1 MKQIIGVLLI
11 LGALFFAYVGISKL
25 DNSSKSLELGDLELK
40 AEDSSGKTTAYI
52 YLGLSGL
59 FLAGGILNIRRR

>member
-1 MKQIIGVLLI
+1 MKQIFGIVLI
-11 LGALFFAYVGISKL
+11 LGGLFFAYMGISKL

-40 AEDSSGKTTAYI
+40 AEDSSGKTTAYV

-59 FLAGGILNIRRR
+59 FLVGGIISIRRR